1 MNRFAPIGVALAVV
15 AAGMGLTVALYGR
28 CRPRRPRPRGPAAP
42 PRYYMQCLSL
52 RSVGNDINTQASQG
66 WTVTAMVDHVGQ
78 DGQECLL
85 VLFERGGQN

>member
-1 MNRFAPIGVALAVV
+1 MNRFSTARVALAAL
-15 AAGMGLTVALYGR
+15 AACLGVSAVLYGR
-28 CRPRRPRPRGPAAP
+28 TQKPAAP
-42 PRYYMQCLSL
+42 APRYYMQCLSL

-85 VLFERGGQN
+85 VLFERAAQSQ